1 MSKKVRC
8 AESQYIQLLVD
19 DRLSAEQSS
28 HLETH
33 LEFCSTCQT
42 ALDSLVE
49 RDELAG
55 KISRCLQRKG
65 SCLNQSLRD
74 VMDRLRAT
82 AVTEVNA
89 VLEGVRLADF
99 AVDYLHPSD
108 DPSSLGRLGMYE
120 ISEVIGS
127 GGMGIV
133 LKGHD
138 AKLNRVVALKV
149 LTPALALNTTARKR
163 FLREAQ
169 AAAAVGHAQVVS
181 IYSVDED
188 RLPYLVMEFVDGPSL
203 QDKLKSEGFL
213 QLNQILRIGAQVA
226 AGLAAAHAQGIVHRD
241 VKPGNILLE
250 KGMERVKLTDFGLAR
265 AIDDATV
272 TREGTVVGTPQYMSP
287 EQARGESV
295 DPVSDM
301 FSLGSVLYEL
311 ASGRPAFRAESS
323 FGVMRKISEDEATPI
338 RELNPEIPD
347 WLCSIIDK
355 LMAKEKG
362 ERFKSAAEVHELLE
376 ACLNHVQQPTVSPLP
391 EIPNFARANRVSPF
405 LKPLGGVFAMLTIT
419 TCMFFV
425 LGGPASLWPESSTG
439 SKPAS
444 QAYQKEFV
452 VEFANSDGPRTFAV
466 DIKRGTIDVSGYDG
480 DKVIVELSVP
490 NYSPPK
496 QSSESGLRELRASPL
511 DLDVE
516 KSNDRIKVDGNSYKY
531 ITNLKVKVPRKTKLD
546 LDTYRDGVIT
556 VRGVEGDFKIRSHN
570 NDIDLQDMSGTGK
583 IWSYN
588 GSLSADFATISD
600 GQPLELET
608 YNGSIDINLP
618 QGTEADLQYR
628 SGSGKVL
635 TDLDIE
641 LSEDRAKESSDGT
654 KFDEFIHGSL
664 NGGGT
669 HTLKL
674 ETEKGDIRIQKRMKR
689 TLR

>member
-1 MSKKVRC
+1 MSTNVRC
-8 AESQYIQLLVD
+8 VESQFIQELVD
-19 DRLSAEQSS
+19 ERLSAEQRSQLES
-28 HLETH
+28 HLES
-33 LEFCSTCQT
+33 CSTCQS

-49 RDELAG
+49 SDELAG
-55 KISRCLQRKG
+55 KLSKCLQRTTP
-65 SCLNQSLRD
+65 SLDQSLHE
-74 VMDRLRAT
+74 VMACLRAT
-82 AVTEVNA
+82 AVTEVSA
-89 VLEGVRLADF
+89 QLEGVRLADF

-108 DPSSLGRLGMYE
+108 DPNALGRLGLYE

-149 LTPALALNTTARKR
+149 LTPAFAMNTTARKR

-169 AAAAVGHAQVVS
+169 AAAAVGHPQVVS

-203 QDKLKSEGFL
+203 QERLKSEGFL
-213 QLNQILRIGAQVA
+213 RLNQILRIGAQVA
-226 AGLAAAHAQGIVHRD
+226 AGLSAAHAQGIVHRD

-295 DPVSDM
+295 DATSDL

-311 ASGRPAFRAESS
+311 ATGRPAFRAESS
-323 FGVMRKISEDEATPI
+323 YGVIRKISEETPTPI
-338 RELNPEIPD
+338 RELNPEVPD
-347 WLCSIIDK
+347 WLCAIVYK

-362 ERFKSAAEVHELLE
+362 RRFESAAEVRELLE
-376 ACLNHVQQPTVSPLP
+376 ACLNHVQQPTVSALP
-391 EIPNFARANRVSPF
+391 EIPNIARTKRVSPI
-405 LKPLGGVFAMLTIT
+405 LKTLGGVVAMLTIT
-419 TCMFFV
+419 TCLFFV
-425 LGGPASLWPESSTG
+425 LGGPSSLWPEKSAG
-439 SKPAS
+439 WAAASK
-444 QAYQKEFV
+444 AYQKEFV
-452 VEFANSDGPRTFAV
+452 VEFANPDKPGTFVV

-480 DKVIVELSVP
+480 DKVIVELTVP
-490 NYSPPK
+490 NYSPSK
-496 QSSESGLRELRASPL
+496 QSSEDGLRELRASTL
-511 DLDVE
+511 DLDIE
-516 KSNDRIKVDGNSYKY
+516 KSKERIKVDGNSYEY
-531 ITNLKVKVPRKTKLD
+531 ITNLKIKVPRRTKLD
-546 LDTYRDGVIT
+546 LDTYRDGVIK

-570 NDIDLQDMSGTGK
+570 NDIDLQDVSGTGR

-588 GSLSADFATISD
+588 GSLSADFAAIDD
-600 GQPLELET
+600 GSPLELET
-608 YNGSIDINLP
+608 YNGSISLKLP
-618 QGTEADLQYR
+618 KDTEADLQYR

-641 LSEDRAKESSDGT
+641 LSEDKAKESSDGT
-654 KFDEFIHGSL
+654 KFEEFIHGSL
-664 NGGGT
+664 NGGGKN
-669 HTLKL
+669 TLRL
-674 ETEKGDIRIQKRMKR
+674 ETEKGDIRIQKRMKS